1 LKRRRSLNT
10 LKDKIAIVTGSTRGI
25 GKAIAIRYAKEG
37 AKVVI
42 NGLKSTDGAKRVVKE
57 IEEQGGSAMD
67 VIADASTLEGVNYII
82 KKTLE
87 KYNRIDI
94 AVCSVGKHEEFYA
107 LETRLEDWE
116 RMMRVNLTST
126 FLMSIKAAA
135 VMKEQK
141 SGKIITVSSKMGMV
155 GAEKSSAYCSAK
167 AGVIMLTK
175 ILGVEL
181 AKYGIQVN
189 GIAPGVT
196 ATDPTFARF
205 IEDPEIETKMNKRI
219 PLNRIGNPQEIAA
232 AAVFLASEDSSYVTG
247 SILIVD
253 GGWIANGDYF

>member
-1 LKRRRSLNT
+1 MNI

-25 GKAIAIRYAKEG
+25 GRAIAIRYAREG
-37 AKVVI
+37 AKVVV
-42 NGLKSTDGAKRVVKE
+42 NGLNSTDEAKKVVKE
-57 IEEQGGSAMD
+57 IKEQGGSAID
-67 VIADASTLEGVNYII
+67 VIADASTLEGVNDII

-87 KYNRIDI
+87 QYHRIDI
-94 AVCSVGKHEEFYA
+94 AVCSVGKHEEFFA

-116 RMMRVNLTST
+116 RMMKINLTST
-126 FLMSIKAAA
+126 FLMSTKVAE
-135 VMKEQK
+135 VMKKQR

-175 ILGVEL
+175 ILGIEL
-181 AKYGIQVN
+181 AKHGIQVN

-205 IEDPEIETKMNKRI
+205 IEDPEVEERMNKRI

-232 AAVFLASEDSSYVTG
+232 AAVFLASEDSSYMTG